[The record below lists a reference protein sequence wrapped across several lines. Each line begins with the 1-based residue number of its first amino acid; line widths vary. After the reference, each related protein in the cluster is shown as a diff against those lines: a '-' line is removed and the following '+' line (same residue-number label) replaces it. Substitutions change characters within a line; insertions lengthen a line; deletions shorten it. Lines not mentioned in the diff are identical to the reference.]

1 MSERGI
7 GWLVVTS
14 GRRRP
19 DRHASARR
27 GGSSRRHY
35 ARGCPAF
42 CDPAATD
49 LRTRTTY
56 SSISGN
62 ALSRTGLPPPGRAA
76 GCTLQASDCILVPP
90 MAIGD
95 RDLWVFR
102 IVHQDTGKPAPGVPV
117 TVLDKAGNA
126 AGHWV
131 SDGDGIVAVPRR
143 ETTKLRLRLG
153 LRSED
158 PLELATST
166 LGDEPT
172 PLAAPTQLPPTHGAA
187 GEHPV
192 LERQV
197 TQPPPAAEAP
207 EVPGHVLYFQRL
219 ALFAERTVASVL
231 PARDTAVDFFSPPSD
246 GPAAMRYGA
255 LIEVEAYWQSPGVHW
270 GEPLSP
276 RTPTP
281 RE

>member
-35 ARGCPAF
+35 ARGCRAF
-42 CDPAATD
+42 CGPAATD
-49 LRTRTTY
+49 LRTRTTH
-56 SSISGN
+56 SSIPGN
-62 ALSRTGLPPPGRAA
+62 ALSRSGLPPPGRAA
-76 GCTLQASDCILVPP
+76 GCTPQASDCILVPP

-143 ETTKLRLRLG
+143 ETTKLRLRVG

-158 PLELATST
+158 PIELATAHP
-166 LGDEPT
+166 GYEPT
-172 PLAAPTQLPPTHGAA
+172 PLAAPTQLPPTAGAG
-187 GEHPV
+187 GEHP
-192 LERQV
+192 LLQRPV
-197 TQPPPAAEAP
+197 TGTLPPAESP
-207 EVPGHVLYFQRL
+207 EVPAHVLYFQL
-219 ALFAERTVASVL
+219 
-231 PARDTAVDFFSPPSD
+231 
-246 GPAAMRYGA
+246 
-255 LIEVEAYWQSPGVHW
+255 
-270 GEPLSP
+270 
-276 RTPTP
+276 
-281 RE
+281 